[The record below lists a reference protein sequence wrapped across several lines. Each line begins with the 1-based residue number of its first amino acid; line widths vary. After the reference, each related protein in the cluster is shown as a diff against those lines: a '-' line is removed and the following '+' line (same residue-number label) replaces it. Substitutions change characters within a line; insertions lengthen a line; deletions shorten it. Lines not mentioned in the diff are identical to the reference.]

1 MPLLAFDLV
10 KRYNKKGLEQI
21 KLVVKQ
27 PKI

>member
-1 MPLLAFDLV
+1 MPLLAFDPV

-21 KLVVKQ
+21 KLIAKQ